1 MYLLDANVISEVRK
15 EDRCDPKVAAWYASV
30 HLDDLF
36 LSVLVTGEIRKG
48 IESVRGRN
56 PRRAMVLEIWLDE
69 VTRAFDGR
77 ILPVDA
83 EIADVWG
90 RMSADRSRPIV
101 DTMLAATAKAHSMTL
116 VTRNLADIA
125 DLDVQTLNPFE
136 FRVDGG

>member
-1 MYLLDANVISEVRK
+1 MN
-15 EDRCDPKVAAWYASV
+15 
-30 HLDDLF
+30 
-36 LSVLVTGEIRKG
+36 G
-48 IESVRGRN
+48 
-56 PRRAMVLEIWLDE
+56 

-83 EIADVWG
+83 GIADVWG

-101 DTMLAATAKAHSMTL
+101 DTMLAATAKAHSLTL
-116 VTRNLADIA
+116 VTRNLADVA